1 MKILA
6 LKIKEAALSVL
17 PVMLIV
23 LIICFTPLVDLSTA
37 EITAFIVAS
46 VMLVIGIGL
55 FNLGADLAMSPMGEH
70 VGSGLSKSGKPALLL
85 IVCFVMGVMIT
96 IAEPDLS
103 VLAGQVSDMVKNYV
117 LIGVVGVGVGLFLL
131 LSIIRTVKNKPL
143 PQYLMFFYLLLFA
156 LVAVLILREGNDFAA
171 LAFDSGGVTTGPIT
185 VPFIMALGI
194 GIASS
199 VGHSK
204 SAENNFGSIAFCSV
218 GPVLAVV
225 AIGLTSK
232 GKVNYTLPD
241 YSVESKIGSNL
252 VHTLLETVGEVAVAL
267 VLIAGIFFIL
277 QFTLLK
283 LPAKKLFQIVN
294 GIIYT
299 FVGLVIF
306 MTAVKI
312 GFMPVGFKLGTQ
324 LSEKL
329 HPAALVGFGF
339 LTGMV
344 TVLAEPAIHVLNKQV
359 ENVTGGS
366 VSGRSMMI
374 ALSVGVGISIALSI
388 IRIIFDFSI
397 LYYLIPGYIISLGL
411 SLLVPGI
418 YTAIAFDSGGVASG
432 PLTSSFILPFAIGAC
447 SMLQGVGKIPVD
459 AFGVVAMVAMT
470 PLITIQLLGFRAI
483 TAERVKNKRAMARIL
498 SADDE
503 QIIEFM

>member
-6 LKIKEAALSVL
+6 LKIKEAALSVF

-241 YSVESKIGSNL
+241 YSVESKIGANL

-283 LPAKKLFQIVN
+283 LPAKKLFQIIN

>member
-1 MKILA
+1 
-6 LKIKEAALSVL
+6 
-17 PVMLIV
+17 MLIV

-283 LPAKKLFQIVN
+283 LPAKKLFQIIN

>member
-37 EITAFIVAS
+37 EITAFIIAS

-70 VGSGLSKSGKPALLL
+70 VGSGLSKAGKPALLL

-232 GKVNYTLPD
+232 GDVNYTLPD
-241 YSVESKIGSNL
+241 YSVESKIGANL
-252 VHTLLETVGEVAVAL
+252 VHTLLETVKEVAVAL

-277 QFTLLK
+277 QFTMLK
-283 LPAKKLFQIVN
+283 LPAKKLFQIVY
-294 GIIYT
+294 GILYT

-324 LSEKL
+324 LSGKV
-329 HPAALVGFGF
+329 HPAVLVGFGF
-339 LTGMV
+339 ITGMV

-359 ENVTGGS
+359 ENVTGGT

-374 ALSVGVGISIALSI
+374 ALSVGVGVSIALSI

-411 SLLVPGI
+411 SLLVPGM

-447 SMLQGVGKIPVD
+447 SMLQGVGKIPID
-459 AFGVVAMVAMT
+459 AFGVVAMVALT

>member
-1 MKILA
+1 LKILA

-37 EITAFIVAS
+37 EITAFIIAS

-283 LPAKKLFQIVN
+283 LPAKKLFQIIN
-294 GIIYT
+294 GILYT

>member
-23 LIICFTPLVDLSTA
+23 VIICFTPFADLNTTEMIAFLVA
-37 EITAFIVAS
+37 A
-46 VMLVIGIGL
+46 VMLIIGIGL

-70 VGSGLSKSGKPALLL
+70 IGSGLSKSGKPALLL
-85 IVCFVMGVMIT
+85 IICFAMGVMIT

-117 LIGVVGVGVGLFLL
+117 LIGVVGVGVGLFLT

-156 LVAVLILREGNDFAA
+156 LVAVMILRDGKGFAA

-185 VPFIMALGI
+185 VPFLMALGI
-194 GIASS
+194 GIAST

-225 AIGLTSK
+225 AIGLSSK
-232 GKVNYTLPD
+232 GGVNYTLPD
-241 YSVESKIGSNL
+241 YSTGTDLGSKIL
-252 VHTLLETVGEVAVAL
+252 RTLLDTMGEVAIAL
-267 VLIAGIFFIL
+267 LLISGMFFIL
-277 QFTLLK
+277 QFTILK
-283 LPAKKLFQIVN
+283 LPAKKLFQILY
-294 GIIYT
+294 GIFYT

-324 LSEKL
+324 LAERV
-329 HPAALVGFGF
+329 HPAVLAGFGF
-339 LTGMV
+339 IIGIV

-359 ENVTGGS
+359 EHVTEGT
-366 VSGRSMMI
+366 VSSRSMMI

-411 SLLVPGI
+411 SLLVPGM

-432 PLTSSFILPFAIGAC
+432 PLTSSFILPLAIGVC
-447 SMLQGVGKIPVD
+447 SVTQSVDKIPLD

-470 PLITIQLLGFRAI
+470 PLITIQLLGFRAV
-483 TAERVKNKRAMARIL
+483 TASRMKRKRAMARIL